1 MKILVTGGMGY
12 IGSNT
17 VVELLK
23 NNYEVVIID
32 NLVNSNI
39 EVLEKIK
46 NITKKE
52 VKFYEEDLRN
62 KEKLTEIFQ
71 REKIDFVIHF
81 AGLKAVGESVAKPLL
96 YYDNNLISTLVL
108 LEVMK
113 EENVKNI
120 VFSSS
125 ATVYGDP
132 KYLPIDENHPLSTTN
147 PYGTTKLFIE
157 QILEDVY
164 KADND
169 MNIVIL
175 RYFNPV
181 GSDKMHLLGE
191 NPNRIPNNLVPY
203 IVKVATKKLESLN
216 VFGNDYDT
224 VDGSGVR
231 DYIHVI
237 DLAIG
242 HVKAIEYMKNNKG
255 ILKVNLGTGKGNSVL
270 ELIEKFEKVNK
281 VKIPYK
287 IVERRKGDIATCYAD
302 TKKAK
307 ELLDFTTTYNI
318 EDMLQDAYLAE
329 LNNK

>member
-1 MKILVTGGMGY
+1 MVT
-12 IGSNT
+12 SSA
-17 VVELLK
+17 L
-23 NNYEVVIID
+23 D
-32 NLVNSNI
+32 
-39 EVLEKIK
+39 K
-46 NITKKE
+46 NIS
-52 VKFYEEDLRN
+52 
-62 KEKLTEIFQ
+62 I
-71 REKIDFVIHF
+71 I
-81 AGLKAVGESVAKPLL
+81 
-96 YYDNNLISTLVL
+96 
-108 LEVMK
+108 
-113 EENVKNI
+113 
-120 VFSSS
+120 
-125 ATVYGDP
+125 
-132 KYLPIDENHPLSTTN
+132 
-147 PYGTTKLFIE
+147 
-157 QILEDVY
+157 
-164 KADND
+164 
-169 MNIVIL
+169 IL

-181 GSDKMHLLGE
+181 GSDKNHLLGE
-191 NPNRIPNNLVPY
+191 NPNGIPNNLVPY

-270 ELIEKFEKVNK
+270 ELIKKFEEVNK

-302 TKKAK
+302 TKKVK
-307 ELLDFTTTYNI
+307 ELLNFTTAYNI

>member
-1 MKILVTGGMGY
+1 
-12 IGSNT
+12 
-17 VVELLK
+17 
-23 NNYEVVIID
+23 
-32 NLVNSNI
+32 
-39 EVLEKIK
+39 
-46 NITKKE
+46 
-52 VKFYEEDLRN
+52 
-62 KEKLTEIFQ
+62 
-71 REKIDFVIHF
+71 
-81 AGLKAVGESVAKPLL
+81 
-96 YYDNNLISTLVL
+96 
-108 LEVMK
+108 MK

-132 KYLPIDENHPLSTTN
+132 KYLPIDEKHPLSTTN

-191 NPNRIPNNLVPY
+191 NPNGIPNNLVPY

-224 VDGSGVR
+224 VDGIGVR

-237 DLAIG
+237 DLDIG

-270 ELIEKFEKVNK
+270 ELIKKFEKVNK